1 MDVAAAMSLTEL
13 RKDIRPI
20 NNDFRLP
27 DDNNNNVNTT
37 AITSDL
43 ESSTDTYNNTS
54 TTTNPSKDKGAN
66 NKTKMIT
73 SSADAPGS
81 VLNPAPFFYYIDR
94 SDEIDDDPLTPLT
107 PPGRVPNFPATM
119 YAILCDPALK
129 DVIAWM
135 PHGRS
140 WRILNP
146 RELEIRVLPKYFEH
160 NKFSSFIRQ
169 TNGWGFRRLT
179 KGPDRHSYYNDIFL
193 RNLPHLCKK
202 MKRVGS
208 ASASASKITLDP
220 LYEPNLYE
228 ISKLHPLPTS
238 IDSFVDESINFQVS
252 RVGPR
257 TRRMPVTYGA
267 FDATKPANA
276 RRVINPNIERLFK
289 RKHVDEYA
297 PSNIKLTDDSVSNN
311 VTYNVTEHKQLKLV
325 TTGQTTEANN
335 ANGNDMLQQSSS
347 SSSLTNNNNS
357 ASHILS
363 TSLREISTLHLEA
376 AYRAQIL
383 SELYNSNFVPS
394 SIRHQQIAM
403 AASHTNNRSTSNIN
417 DLYNI
422 YQPVVN
428 PLSTCNAST
437 VSSTELQEQL
447 RNILEKNKTS
457 SRP

>member
-1 MDVAAAMSLTEL
+1 MLIVFILSQQWYYVNHDHDDSNNIHDSNATHAMEISITFLIAYYYYYDHDHVDNK
-13 RKDIRPI
+13 KDIILFCTSFLPLWI
-20 NNDFRLP
+20 NETHLIYILHMHH
-27 DDNNNNVNTT
+27 TK
-37 AITSDL
+37 L
-43 ESSTDTYNNTS
+43 ST
-54 TTTNPSKDKGAN
+54 
-66 NKTKMIT
+66 
-73 SSADAPGS
+73 
-81 VLNPAPFFYYIDR
+81 
-94 SDEIDDDPLTPLT
+94 
-107 PPGRVPNFPATM
+107 
-119 YAILCDPALK
+119 
-129 DVIAWM
+129 
-135 PHGRS
+135 
-140 WRILNP
+140 
-146 RELEIRVLPKYFEH
+146 
-160 NKFSSFIRQ
+160 
-169 TNGWGFRRLT
+169 
-179 KGPDRHSYYNDIFL
+179 
-193 RNLPHLCKK
+193 
-202 MKRVGS
+202 
-208 ASASASKITLDP
+208 ITLDP

-238 IDSFVDESINFQVS
+238 INSFVDESINFQVN

-267 FDATKPANA
+267 FDATKPTNA

-297 PSNIKLTDDSVSNN
+297 PNNIKLTDDSVSNN

-347 SSSLTNNNNS
+347 SSSLTNNNHS
-357 ASHILS
+357 PSHILS

-376 AYRAQIL
+376 AHRAQIL

-403 AASHTNNRSTSNIN
+403 AASNTNNRSTSNIN
-417 DLYNI
+417 DLYNV

-437 VSSTELQEQL
+437 VSNTELQEQL

-457 SRP
+457 SRS